1 MQSSTLLTFMY
12 CVGSSPGSIPIT
24 LCTGQH
30 VSLTVLLFTIY
41 FGIYLC
47 SNTSQL
53 NLLQQVLYSN
63 IKHMSLKLV
72 TKESIFSHSLG
83 SNLVCNNPYR
93 SRHTLFLSGPLLVV
107 GGGAIVRPTN
117 FSLVHFQWVSSSAF
131 WQSCYLSLLPD
142 LCHSKITNEGLAKVT
157 SYLNNAVKINMHVWE
172 ACSAYH
178 YIQWFDVSP

>member
-1 MQSSTLLTFMY
+1 MRVYCKTLASSDNCDFNNCTTKPYKLSNIMQSSTLLTFMY

-83 SNLVCNNPYR
+83 SSLVCNNPYR
-93 SRHTLFLSGPLLVV
+93 SRHTLFLTDNETIHATVPEHKTANKLILYQASQNL
-107 GGGAIVRPTN
+107 N
-117 FSLVHFQWVSSSAF
+117 HFQKIMFCDKICKLIV
-131 WQSCYLSLLPD
+131 LL
-142 LCHSKITNEGLAKVT
+142 H
-157 SYLNNAVKINMHVWE
+157 
-172 ACSAYH
+172 
-178 YIQWFDVSP
+178 